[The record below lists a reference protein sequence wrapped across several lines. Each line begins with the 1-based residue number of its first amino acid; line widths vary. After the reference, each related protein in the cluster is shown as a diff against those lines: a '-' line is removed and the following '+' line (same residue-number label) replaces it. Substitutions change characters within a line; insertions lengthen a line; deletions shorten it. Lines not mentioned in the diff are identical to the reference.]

1 MARPAAFTDDQLL
14 DAVLTLVAAGGPGA
28 ATIAAISEATGAPVG
43 SIYHRFASREL
54 LMARLWMRTV
64 AAFQR
69 GFIQALADE
78 DPKQVAVSAV
88 DFVLGWAQKHPAEM
102 RVLLLYRRE
111 DLAAGWPEELGR
123 ELAALR
129 RELEAAL
136 RDYARSRYG
145 RDDEDAVARVTFALV
160 DIPYAAVRRYVL
172 TSGGLPA
179 GVADVVVQTCRFALA
194 ARLRKDD

>member
-1 MARPAAFTDDQLL
+1 MARPAAFTDDQILNAALALL
-14 DAVLTLVAAGGPGA
+14 AAGGPGA

-69 GFIQALADE
+69 GFIQAMADE
-78 DPKQVAVSAV
+78 DPEQAAVGAIDHV
-88 DFVLGWAQKHPAEM
+88 VGWAREHPAEM
-102 RVLLLYRRE
+102 RVLILYRRE
-111 DLAAGWPEELGR
+111 DLAARWPEELGR
-123 ELAALR
+123 ELAGLR
-129 RELEAAL
+129 RDLEAAL
-136 RDYARSRYG
+136 HDHARARYG

-172 TSGGLPA
+172 TRDMPA
-179 GVADVVVQTCRFALA
+179 AVGEVLVPTCRFALA
-194 ARLRKDD
+194 DRP

>member
-14 DAVLTLVAAGGPGA
+14 DGALRLLAAGGPGA

-64 AAFQR
+64 VAFQC

-78 DPKQVAVSAV
+78 DPERAVAMAIDHVV
-88 DFVLGWAQKHPAEM
+88 GWAREHPAQM
-102 RVLLLYRRE
+102 RVLVLYRRE
-111 DLAAGWPEELGR
+111 DLAARWPEELGR
-123 ELAALR
+123 ELAGLR
-129 RELEAAL
+129 RELEVAL
-136 RDYARSRYG
+136 CDYARARYG
-145 RDDEDAVARVTFALV
+145 GDDEDALARVTFALV

-172 TSGGLPA
+172 TRGDLPA
-179 GVADVVVQTCRFALA
+179 AIADVLVPTCRFALA
-194 ARLRKDD
+194 AQP